1 MNATGEHIAMLNQKK
16 LAIAVTTALAASF
29 GAVSATQA
37 SETLFF
43 PHVVGSATVASIVTV
58 INSDSSTDS
67 DTTNYP
73 LHLALWSKQ
82 ILPSEADT
90 NKAICTETNVLRPTS
105 ANDIVTFD
113 LFGKFGQANYGV
125 LFEDDLVTENVKV
138 GARGTWSIGKGLTAP
153 RRGFLL
159 VDQTQSDPDLGLDGE
174 IFIFEFAA
182 GATWGYEAF
191 NNETYKDFDY
201 SDAASESGKGVAIMP
216 YDEMATAF
224 LVTPTDLADQRKG
237 NIKAGIFMSYDESDD
252 YGTGIF
258 DRDENPL
265 SKTNGT
271 EVTCVGRVDVQNLI
285 FGNASL
291 IDNEPFGGWGTLQ
304 IEAISGTKAVGS
316 PTSASD
322 TGSSGAV
329 VFKIEYN
336 ISDTFNGETVPGV
349 FNNATHIL
357 PPTSTTP

>member
-1 MNATGEHIAMLNQKK
+1 MNATGEHLAMLNQKK

-58 INSDSSTDS
+58 INSDSSTVS

-82 ILPSEADT
+82 IQPSEAAT
-90 NKAICTETNVLRPTS
+90 NAAICTETNVLRPTS

-113 LFGKFGQANYGV
+113 LFGKFGQSNFGV
-125 LFEDDLVTENVKV
+125 LFEDDLVTENVNV
-138 GARGTWSIGKGLTAP
+138 GGRGTWSIGKGLTTP

-159 VDQTQSDPDLGLDGE
+159 VDQTQDDGDLGLDGE

-191 NNETYKDFDY
+191 DNSYRNFDY
-201 SDAASESGKGVAIMP
+201 SYAASASGKGVAIMP
-216 YDEMATAF
+216 YDEIETGLM
-224 LVTPTDLADQRKG
+224 VTPTDLHDQRKG
-237 NIKAGIFMSYDESDD
+237 NIKASLFMAYDALDS

-271 EVTCVGRVDVQNLI
+271 DVTCVGRVDVQDLI
-285 FGNASL
+285 FGSASL
-291 IDNEPFGGWGTLQ
+291 IDNEPFGGWGSLVIQGIT
-304 IEAISGTKAVGS
+304 GS
-316 PTSASD
+316 VSTNATRTFSD

-329 VFKIEYN
+329 VYKLEYN
-336 ISDTFNGETVPGV
+336 ISDTFNGEPVTGV

-357 PPTSTTP
+357 PYKY

>member
-1 MNATGEHIAMLNQKK
+1 MLNQKK
-16 LAIAVTTALAASF
+16 LALAVTAALAGSF
-29 GAVSATQA
+29 GAVSAAQA

-58 INSDSSTDS
+58 INSDSSTVS

-82 ILPSEADT
+82 IQSSEAAT
-90 NKAICTETNVLRPTS
+90 NAAICTETNVLRPTS

-113 LFGKFGQANYGV
+113 LFGKFGQANFGV
-125 LFEDDLVTENVKV
+125 LFEDDLVTENVNV
-138 GARGTWSIGKGLTAP
+138 GGRGTWSIGKGLTAP

-159 VDQTQSDPDLGLDGE
+159 VDNTQSDIDLGLDGE

-182 GATWGYEAF
+182 GATWGYQAF
-191 NNETYKDFDY
+191 NNETYQDFDY
-201 SDAASESGKGVAIMP
+201 SDAASASGRGVAIMP
-216 YDEMATAF
+216 YDEIETGLM
-224 LVTPTDLADQRKG
+224 VTPTDLYDQRKG
-237 NIKAGIFMSYDESDD
+237 NIKASLFMAYDGWDS

-271 EVTCVGRVDVQNLI
+271 DVTCVGRVDVQDLI
-285 FGNASL
+285 FGSASL
-291 IDNEPFGGWGTLQ
+291 IDNEPFGGWGTLVIQ
-304 IEAISGTKAVGS
+304 GITGTQSTNASRTISV
-316 PTSASD
+316 

-329 VFKIEYN
+329 VYKLEYN
-336 ISDTFNGETVPGV
+336 ISDTFNGEPVTGV

-357 PPTSTTP
+357 PYKY